1 MLLMR
6 FFFFYWFLS
15 LVTGGKHNNWICARI
30 LHCCSCFR
38 CRCLCCCCCI
48 AAGVGVEKRAHNT
61 HTQRP
66 QSNPHAETIYKYICI
81 TQKFMCACAFV
92 CVCFVGPQLLLA
104 FIFSQLSQ
112 SCSSRQLENTHRNKK
127 NQIIIIFVHLA
138 CVLLFFSTPFQHTYK
153 HTHTITTQHAY

>member
-1 MLLMR
+1 MR
-6 FFFFYWFLS
+6 VLVCGRATSGGAHSNSWCCVFRCCCCVSFFYWFLS

-38 CRCLCCCCCI
+38 CRCLCCCCI

-112 SCSSRQLENTHRNKK
+112 SCLSRQLENTHRNKK
-127 NQIIIIFVHLA
+127 I
-138 CVLLFFSTPFQHTYK
+138 K
-153 HTHTITTQHAY
+153 